1 MSATLQ
7 LAPEDMEQIEEA
19 RAARAEWLQADLE
32 SPECAKAFARWERL
46 KLKLALLLINRTEGA
61 Q

>member
-1 MSATLQ
+1 MNAALQ
-7 LAPEDMEQIEEA
+7 LAPEDLEQISEA
-19 RAARAEWLQADLE
+19 RAAFAEWQQADLE

-46 KLKLALLLINRTEGA
+46 KLNLALLLMNKTEAA